1 MGIVYKITNAV
12 LKIIWRP
19 LDSAVAL
26 LSFTLPWYL
35 EIRLIC
41 SVSQMLDECRAE
53 SSLCVRDGGT
63 GLTSLLNWKG
73 KSLQAQSRE
82 EG

>member
-1 MGIVYKITNAV
+1 MSWGQF
-12 LKIIWRP
+12 
-19 LDSAVAL
+19 DSAVAL
-26 LSFTLPWYL
+26 LSSTWPLYL

-41 SVSQMLDECRAE
+41 GVLQMLGEWRAE

-73 KSLQAQSRE
+73 KSLQAQNRE